1 MGLSVDFDK
10 FVTARVPVLVRT
22 ATALCGGD
30 LALAEDLVQDVL
42 IKVHR
47 RWASIAE
54 LASTDA
60 YVRRM
65 LVNEFLSW
73 RRKWARLVPV
83 AEVRTAERVP
93 DPAAGHA
100 DRQLFR
106 AEIGRLPRA
115 KQVVL
120 TLRYYGGLSDAEIA
134 EAMGCSV
141 GTVRSHASRALATLR
156 VQPTLRENYLATVTE
171 RDS

>member
-1 MGLSVDFDK
+1 MDFDE
-10 FVTARVPVLVRT
+10 FVTVRVPVLVRT

-47 RWASIAE
+47 RWESIAE
-54 LASTDA
+54 LAATDA

-73 RRKWARLVPV
+73 RRKWARLVPF
-83 AEVRTAERVP
+83 AEVRPVFEAAP
-93 DPAAGHA
+93 DLAAVHA

-106 AEIGRLPRA
+106 AEIGRLPRP

-141 GTVRSHASRALATLR
+141 GTVRSHASRALAALR
-156 VQPTLRENYLATVTE
+156 VQPVLRENYLASAQE